1 MVFLAK
7 QEIGFYY
14 EVVFGRS
21 VEEGAFHVQ
30 AVRFCSVLQPVYF
43 ERVLQVNRIKDGFD
57 VVVSV
62 GTFFYYVESQ
72 VYLGVR
78 ECYHGNV
85 CF

>member
-30 AVRFCSVLQPVYF
+30 AVRFCSVLQSVYF

-62 GTFFYYVESQ
+62 GT
-72 VYLGVR
+72 LAL
-78 ECYHGNV
+78 GNV
-85 CF
+85 IMAMFVFNVLPKIG